1 VIIYYIFVCA
11 NRRCLS
17 NALKFVFYH
26 ALQIILLVPTNNF
39 INYRCAVWIEHCKS
53 INLPTTDPDILNRN
67 HRLCSL
73 HFEDK
78 MYANVKKTRLSNEA
92 IPTIFKSKL
101 VLVNHNLYYKT
112 IFCFFR

>member
-1 VIIYYIFVCA
+1 MIIYCIFVHV
-11 NRRCLS
+11 NRQCLS
-17 NALKFVFYH
+17 NALMFVLYH
-26 ALQIILLVPTNNF
+26 ALKIILLVPTNSF
-39 INYRCAVWIEHCKS
+39 INHRCAVWIEHCKS

-92 IPTIFKSKL
+92 IPTIFKSKFML
-101 VLVNHNLYYKT
+101 AT
-112 IFCFFR
+112 GA